1 MEERNIVLT
10 QYELVQ
16 IYEVLIQKEKDLK
29 KELEEEKEKEFSDEY
44 FITRQKGKIETLE
57 NLINKMEEQL

>member
-16 IYEVLIQKEKDLK
+16 IYEILIQKEKDLR
-29 KELEEEKEKEFSDEY
+29 KELEEEKQKEFSDEY